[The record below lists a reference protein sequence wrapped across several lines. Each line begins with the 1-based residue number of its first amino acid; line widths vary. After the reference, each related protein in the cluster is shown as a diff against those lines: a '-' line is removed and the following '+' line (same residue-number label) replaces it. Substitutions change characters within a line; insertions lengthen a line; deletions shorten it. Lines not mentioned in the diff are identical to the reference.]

1 MDFYVTCE
9 FSYSLCVC
17 VCFTGVVAQLKTHC
31 SRYWLS
37 GEVKPFRND
46 LQHLEVVGYMAH
58 CLVRI
63 FFKKSPHSKVQSK
76 MPSSSHSL
84 TRTHEPNHPD
94 EQNKTWTHIAHYLAL
109 ISHNSHFFVRIQT
122 DQYLNYGQKLKN

>member
-1 MDFYVTCE
+1 MAKLNKARKIDKWTFMSHAN
-9 FSYSLCVC
+9 FRIRCVC

-94 EQNKTWTHIAHYLAL
+94 E
-109 ISHNSHFFVRIQT
+109 
-122 DQYLNYGQKLKN
+122 

>member
-1 MDFYVTCE
+1 MAKLNKARKIDKWTFMSHANFRIRCV
-9 FSYSLCVC
+9 CVC

-94 EQNKTWTHIAHYLAL
+94 E
-109 ISHNSHFFVRIQT
+109 
-122 DQYLNYGQKLKN
+122 